1 MNFAVNFK
9 PLKTRKDM
17 ENFRTFS
24 VSVVPDLLSTVSKN
38 YSPLALRGYTI
49 ILYNVE
55 NNLQEKKLAVT

>member
-1 MNFAVNFK
+1 
-9 PLKTRKDM
+9 M